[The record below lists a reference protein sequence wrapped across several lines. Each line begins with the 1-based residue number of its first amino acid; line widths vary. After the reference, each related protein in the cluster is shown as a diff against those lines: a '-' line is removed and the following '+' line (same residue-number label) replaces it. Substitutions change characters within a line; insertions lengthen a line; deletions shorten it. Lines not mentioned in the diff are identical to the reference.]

1 MQDIKN
7 VSIAWISTSASVFS
21 AVELTTAL
29 AVLSALVLPVIFF
42 AVGKSV
48 DVALQIYFKHR
59 DELRKRDAN
68 EPAPHTTETEKW
80 K

>member
-59 DELRKRDAN
+59 DERERDAN
-68 EPAPHTTETEKW
+68 GPSSDITESEKW